1 MEQGKSFD
9 VLQEFNEACREVAA
23 PGEPFAISRVVVR
36 GQEVR
41 IFENGPSDLNAFFG
55 KVLSEHRSRDLLEYE
70 GRRYTYG
77 QVFDDAARLGAA
89 LRRGHGIKTGD
100 RVGIAMRNLPEWFV
114 AFVAIT
120 QIGAV
125 ATLLNSR
132 GAPAEIAAAAQSV
145 GCDLVMCDERC
156 GQRLR
161 EAEFAGMILS
171 LSDVLAMAQVES
183 SDPGAVEVDADAPAA
198 IIFTSGTTGRA
209 KGATLTH
216 RNICTVP
223 FHAAYAAEV
232 GMVLA
237 ARRSGMSVATLRAD
251 VPPDSRLL
259 VFPLFH
265 ISGVVTFLLAA
276 RCGGL
281 ITMLRRWDPA
291 TAIAL
296 IEKNRVTGMSGP
308 SMVMADLL
316 DQPNAAARMASMR
329 SLIVGGQATPI
340 ALAQRISQTLPNAAQ
355 SGSWGMTEI
364 TGAAATA
371 SGAIFKAYPGSSG
384 LLSPLFDGKVM
395 RPDGEEASPG
405 EIGEL
410 CVRGSPVMAGY
421 WNDPEANAASFVDG
435 WFKSGDLGYIDE
447 QGLLYIVDRQ
457 KDIVLSASEN
467 IYCAEVEMVM
477 GRLPELLEVALFGVP
492 DMRLGERAIAAVVLQ
507 PEAELDEAHVKA
519 AVGASLAD
527 YKVPKEVR
535 FDLGPL
541 PRNALGKVDKVAL
554 RERYLER
561 TLVT

>member
-1 MEQGKSFD
+1 
-9 VLQEFNEACREVAA
+9 
-23 PGEPFAISRVVVR
+23 
-36 GQEVR
+36 
-41 IFENGPSDLNAFFG
+41 
-55 KVLSEHRSRDLLEYE
+55 
-70 GRRYTYG
+70 
-77 QVFDDAARLGAA
+77 
-89 LRRGHGIKTGD
+89 
-100 RVGIAMRNLPEWFV
+100 
-114 AFVAIT
+114 
-120 QIGAV
+120 
-125 ATLLNSR
+125 
-132 GAPAEIAAAAQSV
+132 
-145 GCDLVMCDERC
+145 
-156 GQRLR
+156 
-161 EAEFAGMILS
+161 
-171 LSDVLAMAQVES
+171 
-183 SDPGAVEVDADAPAA
+183 
-198 IIFTSGTTGRA
+198 
-209 KGATLTH
+209 
-216 RNICTVP
+216 
-223 FHAAYAAEV
+223 
-232 GMVLA
+232 
-237 ARRSGMSVATLRAD
+237 
-251 VPPDSRLL
+251 
-259 VFPLFH
+259 
-265 ISGVVTFLLAA
+265 
-276 RCGGL
+276 
-281 ITMLRRWDPA
+281 
-291 TAIAL
+291 
-296 IEKNRVTGMSGP
+296 
-308 SMVMADLL
+308 
-316 DQPNAAARMASMR
+316 MASMR

-457 KDIVLSASEN
+457 KDMVLSASEN

-507 PEAELDEAHVKA
+507 PEAELDEAQVKA